1 MMTGGVMRV
10 STFFTVQNSENG
22 GGYLFGDTAV
32 NCYSPS
38 DGGHHGFIRYPDG
51 ALSRPVVYSVYGSA
65 AVCCFGPG
73 ATRVRLNGHDVIGT
87 EAYYTG
93 GCDLLTVQTYEQLI
107 GNSISHGM
115 CNGPVYG
122 GGKMVGELIYYDR
135 RLTDEETERVEAYL
149 NKKWFGRDTA
159 AYTPACVASA
169 DIAAG
174 ATLAVYG
181 NGPLVVDSCSGGG
194 TLSGS
199 LKFAAGSSW
208 EVTADNQG
216 VSASLAVTGTLDI
229 SELTKV
235 VLNGQTKPA
244 AGSYTLVTAAGIS
257 GDISEVQIDSS
268 SAWPRWRY
276 RLRRTDTSLVLDVLQ
291 PSLTIVIK

>member
-1 MMTGGVMRV
+1 
-10 STFFTVQNSENG
+10 
-22 GGYLFGDTAV
+22 
-32 NCYSPS
+32 
-38 DGGHHGFIRYPDG
+38 
-51 ALSRPVVYSVYGSA
+51 
-65 AVCCFGPG
+65 
-73 ATRVRLNGHDVIGT
+73 VRLNGRDVVGT

-107 GNSISHGM
+107 GNSISHGN
-115 CNGPVYG
+115 CNNPVYG

-149 NKKWFGRDTA
+149 NKKWFAKDTA
-159 AYTPACVASA
+159 AFTPACVDAA
-169 DIAAG
+169 EVAAG

-181 NGPLVVDSCSGGG
+181 NGPLVVGSCGGGG

-199 LKFAAGSSW
+199 LKFAAGAAWDVTVDSNGASS
-208 EVTADNQG
+208 
-216 VSASLAVTGTLDI
+216 SLAVTGTLD
-229 SELTKV
+229 LTGLSKV

-257 GDISEVQIDSS
+257 GDISGVQIDSS

-291 PSLTIVIK
+291 PSLTIVVR